1 MLVRSRRK
9 QSLPII
15 PMKKYTMTAPGRQF
29 KTIDEYIGT
38 FPPEVRKILG
48 QLRETIHEAAPEAGE
63 AIKYRIPTFT
73 LNGNLVHF
81 AAFEHHIGFYP
92 TPSAIEAFKSEL
104 SQYKTAKGSIQF
116 PIDEPIPFDLV
127 KRMVHFRVMEILDG
141 RKKKSQ
147 VL

>member
-1 MLVRSRRK
+1 
-9 QSLPII
+9 
-15 PMKKYTMTAPGRQF
+15 MKKYIMTAPGRQF

-48 QLRETIHEAAPEAGE
+48 QLMEKIHEAAPEAGE
-63 AIKYRIPTFT
+63 AIKYGIPTFT

-92 TPSAIEAFKSEL
+92 TPSAIEAFKGEL
-104 SQYKTAKGSIQF
+104 SRYNTTKGTVQF
-116 PIDEPIPFDLV
+116 PIDEPVPFDLV
-127 KRMVHFRVMEILDG
+127 KRMVEFRVKETQDG
-141 RKKKSQ
+141 GKKKSY

>member
-1 MLVRSRRK
+1 MA
-9 QSLPII
+9 
-15 PMKKYTMTAPGRQF
+15 TPGRQF
-29 KTIDEYIGT
+29 ETIDEYIAT
-38 FPPEVRKILG
+38 FPPGVQNILE
-48 QLRETIHEAAPEAGE
+48 QMRETIRETAHEAEE
-63 AIKYRIPTFT
+63 AIKYGIPTFT

-141 RKKKSQ
+141 GKKKSQ